1 MLSKRTV
8 YVCQVLVLKGC
19 FEHQRGRMKAGE
31 SARGCYTENIIIIFI
46 FMDLRYKPNMDKET
60 ALSLSTMRSNDKE
73 VELIVHIN
81 ESLDEE
87 RRKGLVESI
96 SKDSGIVSVEFTP
109 LRHHLMR
116 VRYDRQAVQSMD
128 ILQKIKRQNVNAQL
142 VGPI

>member
-1 MLSKRTV
+1 
-8 YVCQVLVLKGC
+8 
-19 FEHQRGRMKAGE
+19 MKAGE

>member
-1 MLSKRTV
+1 
-8 YVCQVLVLKGC
+8 
-19 FEHQRGRMKAGE
+19 
-31 SARGCYTENIIIIFI
+31 
-46 FMDLRYKPNMDKET
+46 
-60 ALSLSTMRSNDKE
+60 LSLSTMRNTGKA

-87 RRKGLVESI
+87 RRNGLVENI
-96 SKDSGIVSVEFTP
+96 SKDNGILSVEFTP
-109 LRHHLMR
+109 LRHHLVR

>member
-1 MLSKRTV
+1 MSV
-8 YVCQVLVLKGC
+8 
-19 FEHQRGRMKAGE
+19 
-31 SARGCYTENIIIIFI
+31 
-46 FMDLRYKPNMDKET
+46 
-60 ALSLSTMRSNDKE
+60 STMRNNGKE

-87 RRKGLVESI
+87 RRNGLVENI
-96 SKDSGIVSVEFTP
+96 SKDSGILSVEFTP
-109 LRHHLMR
+109 LRHHLVR